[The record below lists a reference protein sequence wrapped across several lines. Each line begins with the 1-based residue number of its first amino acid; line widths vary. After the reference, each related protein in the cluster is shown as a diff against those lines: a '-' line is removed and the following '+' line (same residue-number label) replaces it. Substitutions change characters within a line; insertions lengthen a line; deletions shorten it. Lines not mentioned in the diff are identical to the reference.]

1 MMKWFK
7 SNKGDSQNESKF
19 NKRLTAEQKAARE
32 EAKKL
37 AQKAAEDAKAMKA
50 EKAQEARDKAKR
62 SSAENREKI
71 VAEKKKNAEKNTTGK
86 IFRDIISGRFL
97 TNEGVI
103 EHIPFLLFLCA
114 IFLANIGLGY
124 KFENIEREKSKTE
137 RKLKEVNAEYK
148 SLMSELESRLQQ
160 SRVEQAIQDLGLEQ
174 PLSQP
179 ILLEEDGDE

>member
-179 ILLEEDGDE
+179 IILEEDGDE